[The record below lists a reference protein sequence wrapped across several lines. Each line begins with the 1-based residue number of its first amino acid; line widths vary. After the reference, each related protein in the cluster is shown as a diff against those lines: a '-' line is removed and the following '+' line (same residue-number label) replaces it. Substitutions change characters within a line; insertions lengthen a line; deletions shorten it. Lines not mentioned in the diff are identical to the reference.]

1 MNTINSKWIFVWLGK
16 QWNKIMMTIHLSVDS
31 PNNDSKEWMKKLYY
45 DDKDFSWE
53 KYENWKRG
61 RKETKIIS
69 KHFLYSLV
77 SCENVAEVAAYRLG
91 IVESQMI
98 GHDFF
103 SNDISSMIFKQ
114 NRDNSCCWRSVMFAF
129 SSI

>member
-1 MNTINSKWIFVWLGK
+1 MGK
-16 QWNKIMMTIHLSVDS
+16 QWKEIMMTIHLSVDS
-31 PNNDSKEWMKKLYY
+31 PNNDPKKWMKKLND
-45 DDKDFSWE
+45 DDKRFFVWE
-53 KYENWKRG
+53 IWKLDG

-103 SNDISSMIFKQ
+103 SNDISSMTSTYPQ
-114 NRDNSCCWRSVMFAF
+114 
-129 SSI
+129 

>member
-1 MNTINSKWIFVWLGK
+1 MGK

-77 SCENVAEVAAYRLG
+77 SCENVAEVAAYRLET
-91 IVESQMI
+91 VESQMI

-103 SNDISSMIFKQ
+103 SNDIFLK
-114 NRDNSCCWRSVMFAF
+114 DF
-129 SSI
+129 